1 MAAALKPTEVQLLGL
16 LLLTG
21 DDVRLHNG
29 AAVSVYT
36 FLLFLCFFYGQT
48 SLSVL
53 LPRSLFSL
61 FAALIVHK
69 REAKDARAS
78 GVAFDRRGSPFVSA
92 SAMADGLTAVVTHT
106 PSYTLLVNLC
116 VGKSVYFLF
125 AEDLASFLSLH
136 PSASHGA

>member
-29 AAVSVYT
+29 AAVSVST
-36 FLLFLCFFYGQT
+36 FFFFVFFFLRT
-48 SLSVL
+48 I
-53 LPRSLFSL
+53 LPLRVSPPNSPFSL
-61 FAALIVHK
+61 FAALIGHK
-69 REAKDARAS
+69 QEAKDARDS

-92 SAMADGLTAVVTHT
+92 MADGLTAVVTHT
-106 PSYTLLVNLC
+106 YTLLVNLC
-116 VGKSVYFLF
+116 VGKSVCFLF